1 MLNKQKILII
11 GGTSAIA
18 EHCVRQ
24 WLSKESAAEV
34 ILVGRS
40 VEKLT
45 RTANDLKVRFPSA
58 EIQVQEVDFLS
69 TTSIQNCIQQAYASS
84 PVDIALVAHGTLP
97 NQETCENDLDI
108 TRQAIEI
115 NALSP
120 VLFAE
125 EILNKMIEK
134 NHGRLAV
141 IGSVA
146 GDRGRKSN
154 YVYGASKA
162 LIDKYLEGMQHRLA
176 LIGSNVTA
184 TLIKPGPTETPM
196 TAEISGKGKL
206 ASPEQVAKEIV
217 SGVNQGKR
225 VVYAPG
231 KWAIIMLIIRN
242 LPFFLFKKM
251 DI

>member
-1 MLNKQKILII
+1 MSNQQKILII

-18 EHCVRQ
+18 EHCARQ
-24 WLSKESAAEV
+24 WLSQGATEV

-40 VEKLT
+40 KEKLE
-45 RTANDLKVRFPSA
+45 RTVNDLQVRFPSA
-58 EIQVQEVDFLS
+58 VIYSQEANFLS
-69 TTSIQNCIQQAYASS
+69 TLSIQQCVDQAYSTSAI
-84 PVDIALVAHGTLP
+84 DIALVAHGTLP
-97 NQETCENDLDI
+97 NQVQCENELDVAK
-108 TRQAIEI
+108 QAIDI

-125 EILNKMIEK
+125 AILNKMIQLNTGK
-134 NHGRLAV
+134 LAV

-162 LIDKYLEGMQHRLA
+162 LIDKYLEGIQHRLA

-184 TLIKPGPTETPM
+184 SLVKPGPTATPM
-196 TAEISGKGKL
+196 TADISGKGKL

-217 SGVNQGKR
+217 RGISQNKR
-225 VVYAPG
+225 VIYTPA
-231 KWAIIMLIIRN
+231 KWAIIMLIIRH
-242 LPFFLFKKM
+242 LPFFIFKKM

>member
-1 MLNKQKILII
+1 MSNQQKILII

-18 EHCVRQ
+18 EHCARQ
-24 WLSKESAAEV
+24 WLSQGATEV

-40 VEKLT
+40 KEKLE
-45 RTANDLKVRFPSA
+45 RTVNDLQVRFPSA
-58 EIQVQEVDFLS
+58 VIYSQEADFLS
-69 TTSIQNCIQQAYASS
+69 TLSIQQCVDQAYSTSAI
-84 PVDIALVAHGTLP
+84 DIALVAHGTLP
-97 NQETCENDLDI
+97 DQVQCENELDVAK
-108 TRQAIEI
+108 QAIDI

-125 EILNKMIEK
+125 AILNKMIQLNTGK
-134 NHGRLAV
+134 LAV

-162 LIDKYLEGMQHRLA
+162 LIDKYLEGIQHRLA

-184 TLIKPGPTETPM
+184 SLVKPGPTATPM
-196 TAEISGKGKL
+196 TADISGKGKL

-217 SGVNQGKR
+217 HGISKNKR
-225 VVYAPG
+225 VIYTPA
-231 KWAIIMLIIRN
+231 KWAIIMLIIRH
-242 LPFFLFKKM
+242 LPFFIFKKM